1 MKSIFVYLFILP
13 LYALS
18 QGKDT
23 LITYTKVIQVDSAG
37 KDILFQRGRQW
48 FNDAFKSSKDV
59 LQINDKES
67 GELAGKGFMNIP
79 YKYPA
84 LGAKFNYDVDVYFKV
99 NIWVKDGRYKY
110 EFTHFDAVT
119 KPYPNASAPFGLL
132 TSSTECPIKWSMVSK
147 KNMNKMWEEVK
158 GKVDGNIKVLITAL
172 NSTMDNNVSKADF

>member
-1 MKSIFVYLFILP
+1 MKSILL
-13 LYALS
+13 ALLIFPVISFS
-18 QGKDT
+18 QIKDSA
-23 LITYTKVIQVDSAG
+23 ITYSKVIQVDSVN
-37 KDILFQRGRQW
+37 KDMLFQKGRQW

-84 LGAKFNYDVDVYFKV
+84 LGTKFNYDVDVFFKV

-132 TSSTECPIKWSMVSK
+132 TSAAECPIKWSMVSK
-147 KNMNKMWEEVK
+147 KNMNKMWDEVK
-158 GKVDGNIKVLITAL
+158 DKVGKNVAILVAALSATMDSKASKVD
-172 NSTMDNNVSKADF
+172 F